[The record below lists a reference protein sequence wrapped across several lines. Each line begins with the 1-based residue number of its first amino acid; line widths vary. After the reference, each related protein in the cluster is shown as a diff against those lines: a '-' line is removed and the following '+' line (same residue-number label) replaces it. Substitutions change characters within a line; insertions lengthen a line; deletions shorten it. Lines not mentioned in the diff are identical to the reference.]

1 MAKNMFSVSI
11 SWKRQ
16 YSSRRDPR
24 LAAMKNDYAVE
35 IFFKPGVTEPRKSH
49 PEAGMVAKWLME
61 DGVGETGKV
70 WDVWGIAREKYSRQK
85 WQRFVY
91 RMIPDMIG
99 RGRIQNIYQGYWKFA
114 QIVKQDF
121 ISTINSIWSPKLEHK
136 TVLNKMERGIAT
148 GALGAY
154 KPLIES
160 GTMRGAVWVRVKKI
174 PPNLSKT
181 GLPEGYYE
189 RESTEHRGQ
198 WPSWIWRK

>member
-24 LAAMKNDYAVE
+24 LAAMQNDYAVE

-121 ISTINSIWSPKLEHK
+121 ISVINTMWTPKLEHK
-136 TVLNKMERGIAT
+136 TVLNKKERGIASRPS
-148 GALGAY
+148 

-160 GTMRGAVWVRVKKI
+160 GTMRGAVWIRVKKI

-189 RESTEHRGQ
+189 SESTEHRGQ

>member
-1 MAKNMFSVSI
+1 MANNMFSVSV

-24 LAAMKNDYAVE
+24 LAAMQNDYAVE
-35 IFFKPGVTEPRKSH
+35 VFFKPGVTEPRKSH
-49 PEAGMVAKWLME
+49 PEAGVVAKWLME
-61 DGVGETGKV
+61 DGVGENGKV
-70 WDVWGIAREKYSRQK
+70 WDVWGIAKEKYSRRK

-121 ISTINSIWSPKLEHK
+121 ISVINTMWTPKLEHK
-136 TVLNKMERGIAT
+136 TVLNKKERGIAPRPS
-148 GALGAY
+148 

-174 PPNLSKT
+174 QKNQSSV

-189 RESTEHRGQ
+189 KPISHWRGQ
-198 WPSWIWRK
+198 IPSFLRGGR

>member
-24 LAAMKNDYAVE
+24 LAAMQNDYAVE
-35 IFFKPGVTEPRKSH
+35 VFFKPEVTEPRKSY

-70 WDVWGIAREKYSRQK
+70 WDVWGIAKEKYSRRK

-121 ISTINSIWSPKLEHK
+121 ISVINTIWTPKLEHK
-136 TVLNKMERGIAT
+136 TVLNKRERGVASRPS
-148 GALGAY
+148 

-160 GTMRGAVWVRVKKI
+160 GTMRSAVWVRVKKI
-174 PPNLSKT
+174 MKAPTPK
-181 GLPEGYYE
+181 GMPEGYYDKE
-189 RESTEHRGQ
+189 TTIHRGQ
-198 WPSWIWRK
+198 WPSFIK

>member
-1 MAKNMFSVSI
+1 MANNMFSVSV

-24 LAAMKNDYAVE
+24 LAAMQNDYAVE
-35 IFFKPGVTEPRKSH
+35 VFFKPGVTEPRKSH

-70 WDVWGIAREKYSRQK
+70 WDVWGIAREKYSRRK

-121 ISTINSIWSPKLEHK
+121 ISVINTLWTPKLEHK
-136 TVLNKMERGIAT
+136 TVLNKKERGIASRPS
-148 GALGAY
+148 

-174 PPNLSKT
+174 MKASTPK
-181 GLPEGYYE
+181 GMPEGYYDKE
-189 RESTEHRGQ
+189 TTIHRGQ
-198 WPSWIWRK
+198 WPSFIK

>member
-1 MAKNMFSVSI
+1 MANNMFSVSV

-24 LAAMKNDYAVE
+24 LAAMQNDYAVE
-35 IFFKPGVTEPRKSH
+35 VFFKPGVTEPRKSY
-49 PEAGMVAKWLME
+49 PEAGVVAKWLME

-70 WDVWGIAREKYSRQK
+70 WDVWSIAKEKYSRRK

-121 ISTINSIWSPKLEHK
+121 ISVINTLWTPKLEHK
-136 TVLNKMERGIAT
+136 TVLNKKERGIASRPS
-148 GALGAY
+148 

-174 PPNLSKT
+174 MKASAPK
-181 GLPEGYYE
+181 GMPEGYYDKE
-189 RESTEHRGQ
+189 TTIHRGQ
-198 WPSWIWRK
+198 WPSFIK